1 MKYMYYQNM
10 TFFFFL
16 NSSFGRGMQSWPHTV
31 AETLQDMRSVLMIS
45 GNFWAKWEN
54 AQEPATHQLCGHD
67 NSRSEGQELQQ

>member
-1 MKYMYYQNM
+1 
-10 TFFFFL
+10 
-16 NSSFGRGMQSWPHTV
+16 MQSWPHTV